1 MVKIWDIEDQ
11 GTLKAWLE
19 NQPREVAVWIASRA
33 AARVLPVWWDAV
45 LAEEWTRER
54 DVGALLV
61 LRCLLVSSVAPVR
74 PSEDIRRAA
83 EAAYPAAVD
92 VAYPADAHAT
102 NAAYAAIAYAAAA
115 AYVAASPS
123 TSASAAAASAF
134 AAADATDAA
143 AGDTPAAA
151 VWHAVRVDAK
161 QAGGGNIPNV
171 RSLWPEGRGPLLEQW
186 EKTVWRVT
194 TSEGAED
201 WRFWTYWYDALLDGR
216 PMLGD
221 AARTWEMLEEIALI
235 DTATWDAGPE
245 VVNPVIRKIWEGCL
259 VEEAIAEN
267 PLALRITRNE
277 TTGKLESA
285 PKEERD
291 LEEIVDGIRQA
302 LREFIARCKGAKGT
316 DLGNVILS
324 AFDRPIKDLR
334 RDIGKHRE
342 NPRQLFRVLE
352 ETRREMRLIA
362 RDEGFANDSTVDRLL
377 GNLEQQGEDICVA
390 APEVLE
396 EVKARLAVRVQL
408 FTAEQSI
415 AAMRMT
421 GGMIVDSA
429 GLLRSAAAQAL
440 LVIMDEGRTEADK
453 RAAWTFILGALPRGA
468 RAMRADGEDGAKASD
483 EPSLIDTVA
492 GYADKASKIDKGI
505 DALQEAAEEGGPW
518 VSEVISQIASG
529 NLWGLGGG

>member
-1 MVKIWDIEDQ
+1 MVEIADIKDRES
-11 GTLKAWLE
+11 LEAWLE
-19 NQPREVAVWIASRA
+19 EEPREVAVWIASRA

-45 LAEEWTRER
+45 LTEEWARKR
-54 DVGALLV
+54 DLTALPV
-61 LRCLLVSSVAPVR
+61 LRSLLISSVAEVT
-74 PSEDIRRAA
+74 PSGDIKVAA
-83 EAAYPAAVD
+83 NASY
-92 VAYPADAHAT
+92 VANASYFAHSAADAAHYAAASAAADAVPAYDAA
-102 NAAYAAIAYAAAA
+102 NVAAYAAAFDGYDDLVWAAIRRDVKQTAR
-115 AYVAASPS
+115 
-123 TSASAAAASAF
+123 
-134 AAADATDAA
+134 
-143 AGDTPAAA
+143 GDFPDDLA
-151 VWHAVRVDAK
+151 
-161 QAGGGNIPNV
+161 
-171 RSLWPEGRGPLLEQW
+171 LWPDDRGPLE
-186 EKTVWRVT
+186 EKWRAIVWQVT
-194 TSEGAED
+194 NSEEAEG
-201 WRFWTYWYDALLDGR
+201 WQFWIEWYDALLHGR
-216 PMLGD
+216 PMLGE
-221 AARTWEMLEEIALI
+221 AAPTWEMLEKIALI
-235 DTATWDAGPE
+235 DAATWDAGPE

-468 RAMRADGEDGAKASD
+468 RD
-483 EPSLIDTVA
+483 A
-492 GYADKASKIDKGI
+492 G
-505 DALQEAAEEGGPW
+505 
-518 VSEVISQIASG
+518 
-529 NLWGLGGG
+529 

>member
-1 MVKIWDIEDQ
+1 MVEIADIEDRES
-11 GTLKAWLE
+11 LEAWLE
-19 NQPREVAVWIASRA
+19 DQPREVAVWIASRA

-45 LAEEWTRER
+45 LTKDWAHER
-54 DVGALLV
+54 DLTALPV
-61 LRCLLVSSVAPVR
+61 LRSVLISSVAATGPT
-74 PSEDIRRAA
+74 EDINAAA
-83 EAAYPAAVD
+83 ED
-92 VAYPADAHAT
+92 
-102 NAAYAAIAYAAAA
+102 AAYAANACAAANANADA
-115 AYVAASPS
+115 A
-123 TSASAAAASAF
+123 AF
-134 AAADATDAA
+134 AAAYAANANANAA
-143 AGDTPAAA
+143 AYAANACAAA
-151 VWHAVRVDAK
+151 NANAAAADGADLVWAAIRLDAE
-161 QAGGGNIPNV
+161 QTAGGDFPDALA
-171 RSLWPEGRGPLLEQW
+171 LWPEGKEPLAKEWGLIKSQLSKSSDIAGW
-186 EKTVWRVT
+186 E
-194 TSEGAED
+194 
-201 WRFWTYWYDALLDGR
+201 FWIEWYDALLDGR
-216 PMLGD
+216 PILGD

-235 DTATWDAGPE
+235 DAATWDAGPE
-245 VVNPVIRKIWEGCL
+245 VVNPVIRKIWERYL
-259 VEEAIAEN
+259 FEEAIAEN
-267 PLALRITRNE
+267 PLALRIIRNE

-285 PKEERD
+285 PKEVRD

-362 RDEGFANDSTVDRLL
+362 RDEGFAKDSTVDRLL

-421 GGMIVDSA
+421 GGMIVDSD

-453 RAAWTFILGALPRGA
+453 QAAWTFILGALPRGA

-529 NLWGLGGG
+529 NLWGWGGG